1 MNGFNRRWRMRALA
15 GSLAAFAL
23 AGTAWADPAPPF
35 AQLLRRTADAPR
47 NAVARAEVERSRGI
61 ADQARARPNPNVNIY
76 SENIGGSSPYG
87 GFRRAETTLQLN
99 QPIELGGKRAAR
111 IAAGQAGVTAAEARG
126 TAERILYAADL
137 ARAYAAVDIADRR
150 IRLAD
155 EEVEEAKAD
164 LRVARALVEAGKEAR
179 LRSLRAETE
188 LNALE
193 AELGTAKANR
203 TAALAQLS
211 ALAGIETPYS
221 GLTES
226 LLDRLDARPATGPI
240 DPLQNASLLAAQAE
254 RDAAAKQ
261 VLAERKRALPDIT
274 AQVGVRRL
282 DYDNATALVA
292 GVTIPLNLFDRN
304 RGNIAAAQA
313 ELRGAEARAAAARLD
328 AQAAT
333 GMTIAQV
340 EAADARATAAR
351 RTKATAEEAYRLARI
366 AYEAGKSPL
375 IELLDA
381 RHGLG
386 AARGVA
392 LDAAAARLDAR
403 ITLARLQGLTIT
415 GDPVQ

>member
-1 MNGFNRRWRMRALA
+1 MNGYLCRRRMRALA
-15 GSLAAFAL
+15 GPLAALAL
-23 AGTAWADPAPPF
+23 AGMAWAEPAPPF

-47 NAVARAEVERSRGI
+47 NAVARSEVERTRGL
-61 ADQARARPNPNVNIY
+61 ADQARARPNPNVSVY

-87 GFRRAETTLQLN
+87 GFGRAETTLQFN

-111 IAAGQAGVTAAEARG
+111 IAAGEAGVSAAEARG
-126 TAERILYAADL
+126 AAERIDYAADL
-137 ARAYAAVDIADRR
+137 ARAYAAADIAGRR
-150 IRLAD
+150 IRLAE
-155 EEVEEAKAD
+155 EEVEEATAD
-164 LRVARALVEAGKEAR
+164 LGVAKALVGAGKEAQ
-179 LRSLRAETE
+179 LRALRAESD
-188 LNALE
+188 LNANAAELE
-193 AELGTAKANR
+193 AAKAGQ
-203 TAALAQLS
+203 TVALARLA
-211 ALAGIETPYS
+211 ALAGIETSFS
-221 GLTES
+221 GLSES
-226 LLDRLDARPATGPI
+226 LLDRLDARPPSGPI

-254 RDAAAKQ
+254 REAAARR
-261 VLAERKRALPDIT
+261 VTAERKRATPDIT
-274 AQVGVRRL
+274 AQIGVRRL
-282 DYDNATALVA
+282 DYDNATAVVA

-328 AQAAT
+328 AQASTDAT
-333 GMTIAQV
+333 LALV
-340 EAADARATAAR
+340 EAADTRAAAAM

-386 AARGVA
+386 AARSAA

-403 ITLARLQGLTIT
+403 ITLARLQGLAIT

>member
-1 MNGFNRRWRMRALA
+1 MNGFNRRLRMRAFA
-15 GSLAAFAL
+15 GPLAALAL
-23 AGTAWADPAPPF
+23 AGMAWAEPAPPF

-47 NAVARAEVERSRGI
+47 NAVVRAEVERSRGL
-61 ADQARARPNPNVNIY
+61 ADQARARPNPNVNLY

-87 GFRRAETTLQLN
+87 GFGRAETTIQLN

-111 IAAGQAGVTAAEARG
+111 IAAGEAGVSAAEARG
-126 TAERILYAADL
+126 AAERIDYAADL
-137 ARAYAAVDIADRR
+137 ARAYATADIAGRR
-150 IRLAD
+150 IRLAE
-155 EEVEEAKAD
+155 EEVEEATAD
-164 LRVARALVEAGKEAR
+164 LRVARALVGAGKEAQ
-179 LRSLRAETE
+179 LRALRAESD
-188 LNALE
+188 LNAMV
-193 AELGTAKANR
+193 AELETARANR
-203 TAALAQLS
+203 TAAFARLA
-211 ALAGIETPYS
+211 ALAGIATPYS
-221 GLTES
+221 GLSES
-226 LLDRLDARPATGPI
+226 LLDRLDAHPASGPI
-240 DPLQNASLLAAQAE
+240 DPLQNAGLLAAQAE
-254 RDAAAKQ
+254 REAAARR
-261 VLAERKRALPDIT
+261 VTAERKRALPDIT
-274 AQVGVRRL
+274 AQIGVRRL

-313 ELRGAEARAAAARLD
+313 ELRGAEARAAAARFD
-328 AQAAT
+328 AEASTNA
-333 GMTIAQV
+333 TIAQV
-340 EAADARATAAR
+340 EAADARAAAAR

-386 AARGVA
+386 AARSVA